1 MENVVKSEPG
11 WIKALEAVYILSP
24 FVGGDDQAKSI
35 ISGRMRDGALKVK
48 AEWMSFG
55 YDVGAIPIKRPIVSL
70 DKVGQHYAVS
80 VTPQS
85 EKPLTVSMGFWLG
98 SEDWESDQK
107 RILWYDGIFIL
118 TLPPEQGSSQPD
130 APTLASLPRRW
141 IVSGT
146 RLNEEEIRNIGIP
159 LSSGQPRSSQNSEK
173 QERDVSKDER
183 WNDWIATLAVAI
195 YKGDLKPPITPK
207 ALLKF
212 VDDEFAFKGQKTLA
226 KGTLYPAAKQVCK
239 VLTAEHLKD
248 D

>member
-1 MENVVKSEPG
+1 MENVVESEPG

-24 FVGGDDQAKSI
+24 LVGGDDQAKAI
-35 ISGRMRDGALKVK
+35 IAGRMRDGALRVK

-55 YDVGAIPIKRPIVSL
+55 YDVGAIPIKRPNVSL

-85 EKPLTVSMGFWLG
+85 EKPLTVAMGFWLG
-98 SEDWESDQK
+98 SEDWENDQK

-118 TLPPEQGSSQPD
+118 TLPPEPASSRPD
-130 APTLASLPRRW
+130 IQSLASLPHRW

-146 RLNEEEIRNIGIP
+146 RLNEKEILDIADALN
-159 LSSGQPRSSQNSEK
+159 SSQHISSQKVEK
-173 QERDVSKDER
+173 RERIVSKDVR
-183 WNDWIATLAVAI
+183 WNDWIATLVVGI
-195 YKGDLKPPITPK
+195 YNGEIQPPLTTK

-212 VDDEFAFKGQKTLA
+212 VDDKLAFKGQKPLERSTLH
-226 KGTLYPAAKQVCK
+226 PAAKRVCEA
-239 VLTAEHLKD
+239 LTAEHLKD

>member
-1 MENVVKSEPG
+1 MENVIKSEPG

-98 SEDWESDQK
+98 CEDWESDQK

-118 TLPPEQGSSQPD
+118 TLPPEQASARPD
-130 APTLASLPRRW
+130 IPTLASLPRRW

-146 RLNEEEIRNIGIP
+146 RLNEKEIRNIAST
-159 LSSGQPRSSQNSEK
+159 LSSGQPRSSQDTEK
-173 QERDVSKDER
+173 HERNVSKDER
-183 WNDWIATLAVAI
+183 WNDWVATLAVGI
-195 YKGDLKPPITPK
+195 YNGELKPPITTK

-212 VDDEFAFKGQKTLA
+212 VDNKFAFKGQETLA
-226 KGTLYPAAKQVCK
+226 TSTVYPAATRVCE